1 MFINLMV
8 EVKKM
13 FRRLRDIPECLGN
26 IDGVDYEADIPVKIT
41 SHPKLRADLEKILEN
56 DEVKTISLDKE
67 YHVHKITSYGDP
79 FDVWITND
87 KGEEECFGEFCF
99 EDIN

>member
-1 MFINLMV
+1 MA
-8 EVKKM
+8 K
-13 FRRLRDIPECLGN
+13 GWAN
-26 IDGVDYEADIPVKIT
+26 IDGVDYDADISVRAIKDYDTITKDKI
-41 SHPKLRADLEKILEN
+41 
-56 DEVKTISLDKE
+56 

-99 EDIN
+99 EDVN

>member
-1 MFINLMV
+1 
-8 EVKKM
+8 M
-13 FRRLRDIPECLGN
+13 FRKLADVPECLGN
-26 IDGVDYEADIPVKIT
+26 IDGVDYDADISVRAIENYDTITKDKI
-41 SHPKLRADLEKILEN
+41 
-56 DEVKTISLDKE
+56 

-99 EDIN
+99 EDID